1 MFNFDE
7 AHTMTDNDKTAVSD
21 TPEPAADK
29 AVDPVP
35 AAPEDRAPPSP
46 PAPPERPRSGGVA
59 VALVLIVVIALAAAG
74 GYWLWQQLQ
83 LRDVQVQELQTLAAE
98 NDSQLA
104 GLQSRLQTQV
114 DSQLADTRERA
125 EAREQE
131 LRQQIEQLRR
141 DQEQLRQQVDGQQQR
156 LASLSTTSREDWLL
170 AEAEYLLKIANQR
183 VLMERTTE
191 NAVALLRSADER
203 LQQASE
209 GSGDAEL
216 FAIRKALS
224 RDLASLETIEPVDK
238 EGVYLRLYAL
248 AESVDELP
256 RLQVEEFP
264 AGSETPDAAADG
276 SAEPGWAARFWR
288 GLRDL
293 AGSLDRYVRIDDVEA
308 PARPLVDSYA
318 TRLAAL
324 NVRLLL
330 EQAQLALLQ
339 EEPTVYRHSLEKALE
354 LLQNYYVVSAQ
365 NERLQAALAELVE
378 LEVAPDLPDISASLT
393 LLRDYLRQLHRVQ
406 PAPKGQL

>member
-1 MFNFDE
+1 
-7 AHTMTDNDKTAVSD
+7 MTDNDKTAVSD
-21 TPEPAADK
+21 TPESRAEIHADS
-29 AVDPVP
+29 APVATPVDPSP
-35 AAPEDRAPPSP
+35 ASTPVQPQR
-46 PAPPERPRSGGVA
+46 RSGAPWV
-59 VALVLIVVIALAAAG
+59 VLLLLVMAGAGAG
-74 GYWLWQQLQ
+74 GYWMWQQLQ
-83 LRDVQVQELQTLAAE
+83 VRDVQLQELQAQVVASS
-98 NDSQLA
+98 DQLA
-104 GLQSRLQTQV
+104 GLQSRVQTQV
-114 DSQLADTRERA
+114 DRQLADTQARA
-125 EAREQE
+125 EARDQE
-131 LRQQIEQLRR
+131 WRQQFEQFQR
-141 DQEQLRQQVDGQQQR
+141 DQDQLRQQLDGQQQR

-170 AEAEYLLKIANQR
+170 AEAEYLLNIANQR

-203 LQQASE
+203 LQQAGE

-224 RDLASLETIEPVDK
+224 RDLAALEQIEPVDK
-238 EGVYLRLYAL
+238 EGLYLRLYAL
-248 AESVDELP
+248 AERVDELP
-256 RLQVEEFP
+256 RLQVEEF
-264 AGSETPDAAADG
+264 GADG
-276 SAEPGWAARFWR
+276 EASDVAAEDGAQTGWAARFWR

-308 PARPLVDSYA
+308 PAKPLVDSYA

-339 EEPTVYRHSLEKALE
+339 EEATVYRHSLEKALA
-354 LLQNYYVVSAQ
+354 LLQNYYIASEQ
-365 NERLQAALAELVE
+365 NERLQASLTELAQV
-378 LEVAPDLPDISASLT
+378 EVAPELPDISESLA